1 MYTIKKSI
9 MEPINNLRDLFVEL
23 LKDRYDSE
31 QQQVEAFPKLMQEA
45 SATELKKMIQKSIDC
60 SSRHMLKL
68 QEIFKK
74 VKMYP
79 EGDICEANLSMIN
92 EIWKLMKRST
102 TPEVKDA
109 AIITAIQHIH
119 HYDIA
124 GYGSLSAYGKSLGLY
139 EASHMLHDMLEEEK
153 EIDIAL
159 KMMAV
164 ESVNKKANQETI
176 DDY

>member
-1 MYTIKKSI
+1 
-9 MEPINNLRDLFVEL
+9 MEPINNLHDLFVEL

-45 SATELKKMIQKSIDC
+45 STTELKHIIQNSIDC
-60 SSRHMLKL
+60 STRH
-68 QEIFKK
+68 IFKLKGIFRK
-74 VKMYP
+74 VKRYP
-79 EGDICEANLSMIN
+79 EGDICEANLSMIS

-102 TPEVKDA
+102 NSDVKDA

-124 GYGSLSAYGKSLGLY
+124 GYGSLSAYAKALGYY
-139 EASHMLHDMLEEEK
+139 EASHILHDMLEEEK
-153 EIDIAL
+153 EMDTTL

-164 ESVNKKANQETI
+164 ENVNEKANKQSI
-176 DDY
+176 DY